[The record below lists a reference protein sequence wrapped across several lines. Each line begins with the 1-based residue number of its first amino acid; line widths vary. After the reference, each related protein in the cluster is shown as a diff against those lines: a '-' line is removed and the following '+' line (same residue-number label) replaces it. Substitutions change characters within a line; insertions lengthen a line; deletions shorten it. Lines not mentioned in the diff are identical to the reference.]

1 MARLPIDEL
10 TRLSALHTLR
20 ILDTP
25 PEHAFDA
32 TVAFAAG
39 LCAAPISLI
48 SLIDE
53 SRQWFKAKVGTDLC
67 ETAREHAFC
76 ARAIAQDGLFEVP
89 DALADPRFRDNPLV
103 TGPPYVRFY
112 AGVPLMIAGG
122 AKIGTLCVIDLVA
135 RRLTAEQ
142 TQGLVFL
149 ADQLSTILDQRYAL
163 QMAGELRDRQTDLYE
178 RLLVEAMAVA
188 ERRALTLHE
197 GIAQD
202 LAGVQLLLAGVS
214 DPSEL
219 HARGAQSARFAL
231 LNQVLSGAIGECRS
245 LVAHEGSLALRS
257 EGLPGALRHLAA
269 RLEAGN
275 GTVNRVRAVSTS
287 VEGKRFAPIVEH
299 QLYRIA
305 SAALALANEHR
316 ATTGITLLLELKD
329 GALELAIVDDGEP
342 APAAEAEILEGLRFR
357 AALVDGMVR
366 VSDEPG
372 RHSVLVRVPCQAL
385 AGGGLEA
392 AATAVA

>member
-1 MARLPIDEL
+1 MSRLPIDEL
-10 TRLSALHTLR
+10 TRLAALHTLR

-25 PEHAFDA
+25 PEQAFDA
-32 TVAFAAG
+32 TVVFAAG
-39 LCAAPISLI
+39 LCAAPISLV

-53 SRQWFKAKVGTDLC
+53 TRQWFKAKVGTELC

-76 ARAIAQDGLFEVP
+76 GRAIAQEGLFEVP

-103 TGPPYVRFY
+103 TGPPYLRFY
-112 AGVPLMIAGG
+112 AGVPLRIAGG
-122 AKIGTLCVIDLVA
+122 AKIGTLCVIDVVA

-149 ADQLSTILDQRYAL
+149 ADQLSTILDQRHAL
-163 QMAGELRDRQTDLYE
+163 QMAGELRDRQADLYE
-178 RLLVEAMAVA
+178 RMLIEAMAVA

-202 LAGVQLLLAGVS
+202 LTGAKLLLAGLG
-214 DPSEL
+214 DPGPQAPRTL
-219 HARGAQSARFAL
+219 AARLAL
-231 LNQVLSGAIGECRS
+231 LNRVLSGAIDECRG
-245 LVAHEGSLALRS
+245 LAAHEGSLSLRN
-257 EGLPGALRHLAA
+257 EGLPGAIRHLAT

-275 GTVNRVRAVSTS
+275 GTVSRVRTVSTS
-287 VEGKRFAPIVEH
+287 VEGRRFSPFIEH

-305 SAALALANEHR
+305 G
-316 ATTGITLLLELKD
+316 T
-329 GALELAIVDDGEP
+329 ALELASDRRGTGSITIVLEFREGTLELAIIDDGES
-342 APAAEAEILEGLRFR
+342 APDTGSELLEGLRFR
-357 AALVDGMVR
+357 AALIDGAVG

-372 RHSVLVRVPCQAL
+372 RHAVLVRVPCEAL
-385 AGGGLEA
+385 PAGALEA